1 MRYLMSSSIRFRPMS
16 SLAAYA
22 ALLLCLLLVLPSQA
36 WAASPVN
43 TLKRG
48 LIRDSD
54 TGVAINGYDPVAYF
68 TEHKPVPGKPT
79 LRYSWNGAQWQFASQ
94 QHLDLFKAAPEQYAP
109 QFGGY
114 CAYGVAQGYL
124 VSIEP
129 EQFTILDGKLYLNYS
144 ADVQKKW
151 TQDPAGYNAK
161 AQAAFAS
168 LLAK

>member
-1 MRYLMSSSIRFRPMS
+1 MRDLMSTSFSFRPMS

-79 LRYSWNGAQWQFASQ
+79 LRYSWNGANGSSPRSNIWIYSRPRPSSTRLSSAATAPMVSRKAIWSASS
-94 QHLDLFKAAPEQYAP
+94 P
-109 QFGGY
+109 
-114 CAYGVAQGYL
+114 
-124 VSIEP
+124 SSSRSS
-129 EQFTILDGKLYLNYS
+129 T
-144 ADVQKKW
+144 
-151 TQDPAGYNAK
+151 
-161 AQAAFAS
+161 AS
-168 LLAK
+168 CI